1 MKCTKCKFKKQY
13 IDHVACSHKNKNM
26 TCTKQ
31 YIGRGVYIYP
41 GAYDDCDCN
50 GFEWHENKNIFFIY
64 NNIMDNL

>member
-13 IDHVACSHKNKNM
+13 LDRVACSHKNKNM
-26 TCTKQ
+26 TCTKE

-50 GFEWHENKNIFFIY
+50 GFEKDKDLTLFIY
-64 NNIMDNL
+64 NNIKDNL